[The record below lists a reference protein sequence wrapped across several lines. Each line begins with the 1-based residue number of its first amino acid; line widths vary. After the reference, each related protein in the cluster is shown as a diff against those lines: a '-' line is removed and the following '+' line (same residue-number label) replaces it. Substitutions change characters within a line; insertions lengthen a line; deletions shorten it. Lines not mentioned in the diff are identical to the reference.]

1 MSYARLFMELV
12 LSSHHTVE
20 YKKTMDVP
28 QPLLELG
35 YDPSMTARLFEVFKD
50 TLEASIKKTLADSPI
65 LAASPGMALQATDK
79 LKAADLRIAL
89 LLGKIPED
97 AGLLIDA
104 KTFARLLSIS
114 SRTLS
119 RLIDLKA
126 VPQPVHLGRLIRWRL
141 SEVLEWIEADCP
153 AQKSWDRK
161 SFGDKD
167 RRKK

>member
-1 MSYARLFMELV
+1 MRYASWFMALL

-35 YDPSMTARLFEVFKD
+35 YDPAMTARLFEVFKD
-50 TLEASIKKTLADSPI
+50 TLEASIKKTLTDSPT
-65 LAASPGMALQATDK
+65 LVSSQGTELKSTDK

-126 VPQPVHLGRLIRWRL
+126 VPQPVHLGRLTRWRL

-153 AQKSWDRK
+153 SQKSWSSK
-161 SFGDKD
+161 NVSAID

>member
-1 MSYARLFMELV
+1 MF
-12 LSSHHTVE
+12 
-20 YKKTMDVP
+20 D
-28 QPLLELG
+28 LG
-35 YDPSMTARLFEVFKD
+35 YDPAMTARLFEVFKD
-50 TLEASIKKTLADSPI
+50 TLETSMKKTLADSPI
-65 LAASPGMALQATDK
+65 QAASPGTELSAKDK
-79 LKAADLRIAL
+79 LKAADLRIAV

-126 VPQPVHLGRLIRWRL
+126 VPQPVHLGRLTRWRL

-153 AQKSWDRK
+153 SRQSYGNRK
-161 SFGDKD
+161 QNTTA
-167 RRKK
+167 RKK

>member
-1 MSYARLFMELV
+1 
-12 LSSHHTVE
+12 
-20 YKKTMDVP
+20 MDVP

-35 YDPSMTARLFEVFKD
+35 YAPAMTARLFEVFKD

-65 LAASPGMALQATDK
+65 QTASPGTELNAKDK
-79 LKAADLRIAL
+79 LEAADLRIAL
-89 LLGKIPED
+89 LMGKIPED

-126 VPQPVHLGRLIRWRL
+126 VPQPVHLGRLTRWRL

-153 AQKSWDRK
+153 SQQSCGNRK
-161 SFGDKD
+161 QNTTA
-167 RRKK
+167 RKK

>member
-1 MSYARLFMELV
+1 MALL

-28 QPLLELG
+28 QPLLDLG
-35 YDPSMTARLFEVFKD
+35 YDPAMAARLFEVFKD
-50 TLEASIKKTLADSPI
+50 TLEASIKKAMADSPI
-65 LAASPGMALQATDK
+65 LAASPGTELKATDK

-126 VPQPVHLGRLIRWRL
+126 VPQPVHLGRIIRWRL

-153 AQKSWDRK
+153 SQQSWGNTKQDTTV
-161 SFGDKD
+161 
-167 RRKK
+167 RKKK